1 MDFLKLLLLVFF
13 CGVVFSPLIA
23 WRMKRGLNPIGESFG
38 EKNTT
43 AGKGSFLYYFLS
55 QIFIGFLGWPALAS
69 LFYAISLILNSAE
82 NTYSAVLYFIL
93 SVFLFVMCAFVIKKL
108 RVKYWDNHIEN

>member
-1 MDFLKLLLLVFF
+1 MDFLKLLLLVSF

-55 QIFIGFLGWPALAS
+55 
-69 LFYAISLILNSAE
+69 
-82 NTYSAVLYFIL
+82 
-93 SVFLFVMCAFVIKKL
+93 
-108 RVKYWDNHIEN
+108 